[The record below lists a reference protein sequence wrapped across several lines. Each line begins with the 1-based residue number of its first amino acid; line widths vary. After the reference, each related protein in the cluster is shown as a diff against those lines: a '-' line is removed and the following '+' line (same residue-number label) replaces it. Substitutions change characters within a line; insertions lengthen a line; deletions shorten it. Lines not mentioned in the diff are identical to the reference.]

1 MVILKTLKK
10 SWIMERRL
18 CNLAEVSHFFWLI
31 HFIVSGAKQGTGN
44 HRQKELIRSQ
54 TKLISS
60 LGYYFIVCHGLL
72 YSRVKSPRVSCVSI
86 FFGIPVEQGIDLG
99 SFKYYVMA

>member
-10 SWIMERRL
+10 SWIMERRS
-18 CNLAEVSHFFWLI
+18 CNLAEVSHLLDSFI
-31 HFIVSGAKQGTGN
+31 FIVSAAKQGTGS
-44 HRQKELIRSQ
+44 HRQKELIPSQ
-54 TKLISS
+54 TKLMSS